1 MAKTKTPLSPSV
13 GLLHPKNLEILAE
26 SGKLGDEFKGKTH
39 LFKSNVE
46 RKKINKG
53 FQQELSKTLS
63 IPEPAKEEFK
73 HLFKS
78 DYAKTS
84 KIKTEQ
90 YMKEIAFEAYQ
101 LTPGR
106 QAGAIKLSDPLNKI
120 MSNVSPSQ
128 FSKVL
133 TSYSKKMSGIDI
145 GNTVVKGMPSKKA
158 LEKVARFQMVTDYKA
173 SMKAAGLEKDYIK
186 AKPLIEEFKKAFKLI
201 GKKG

>member
-1 MAKTKTPLSPSV
+1 MTKEMLFLCEEYKDWCKKNDLIYN
-13 GLLHPKNLEILAE
+13 GLI
-26 SGKLGDEFKGKTH
+26 DENSCQYYGCLDPNSQTYQY
-39 LFKSNVE
+39 VE
-46 RKKINKG
+46 FNG
-53 FQQELSKTLS
+53 SLQPYNELDVT
-63 IPEPAKEEFK
+63 I
-73 HLFKS
+73 
-78 DYAKTS
+78 
-84 KIKTEQ
+84 
-90 YMKEIAFEAYQ
+90 
-101 LTPGR
+101 
-106 QAGAIKLSDPLNKI
+106 DPLNKI